1 MNEIKCPHCGKVF
14 QVDETGFASI
24 IRQVRD
30 HEFDKELSARLH
42 TAEELARSQAENRF
56 KDDLATKETEI
67 STLKTRATTAISKK
81 DTEIAELKAKIQA
94 SESDKQLAINQA
106 VTKVEK
112 ERDELKNELR
122 IKDTEKQLLETSLK
136 EKYTS
141 ELRSKDEIIAYYK
154 DMKAKM
160 STKMIGES
168 LEQHCET
175 EFNKLR
181 PAAFPR
187 AYFEKDN
194 AVSKTSGSK
203 GDYIYRETDEN
214 DNEIISIMFEMKNEN
229 ETTATKHK
237 NEHFFKELDKDRQE
251 KHCEYAVLVSMLES
265 DSELYNEGIVDVSFQ
280 SGFPKM
286 YVIRPQFFI
295 PLITILRNAT
305 MNAMQYKSE
314 LALVRAQNIDITD
327 FEERIDKWKGSF
339 AINSDRASKNFNKAI
354 KEIEASIKKLENTRD
369 ALIQTVKNFE
379 TANKK
384 LDDLTIKRL
393 TRGNPTMAAKF
404 AELKESVDN

>member
-194 AVSKTSGSK
+194 
-203 GDYIYRETDEN
+203 R
-214 DNEIISIMFEMKNEN
+214 
-229 ETTATKHK
+229 
-237 NEHFFKELDKDRQE
+237 
-251 KHCEYAVLVSMLES
+251 
-265 DSELYNEGIVDVSFQ
+265 
-280 SGFPKM
+280 
-286 YVIRPQFFI
+286 
-295 PLITILRNAT
+295 
-305 MNAMQYKSE
+305 
-314 LALVRAQNIDITD
+314 
-327 FEERIDKWKGSF
+327 
-339 AINSDRASKNFNKAI
+339 
-354 KEIEASIKKLENTRD
+354 
-369 ALIQTVKNFE
+369 
-379 TANKK
+379 
-384 LDDLTIKRL
+384 
-393 TRGNPTMAAKF
+393 
-404 AELKESVDN
+404 

>member
-67 STLKTRATTAISKK
+67 SALKTRATTAISKK

-295 PLITILRNAT
+295 PLITILRNAA

-354 KEIEASIKKLENTRD
+354 KEIEDSIKKLENTRD

-404 AELKESVDN
+404 AELKESADN